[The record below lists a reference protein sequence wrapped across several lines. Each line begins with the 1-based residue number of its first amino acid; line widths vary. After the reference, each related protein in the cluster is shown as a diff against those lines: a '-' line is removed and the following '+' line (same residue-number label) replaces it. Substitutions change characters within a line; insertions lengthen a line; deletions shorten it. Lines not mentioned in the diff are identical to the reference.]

1 MTEEALKGKRLLV
14 VDDEPDVL
22 DIVGELLEMADL
34 HTARNF
40 EEAKS
45 LIEKESFDLVILD
58 IMGVDGFGLLNIC
71 RSKNIPATMLTAHSM
86 SRDSLNKARDCGAVS
101 FLPKTELSRL
111 PELVAEILDNLGKRQ
126 THWKNLFKHLGP
138 FFKEH
143 LGVFWEDEKDKFPK
157 TFY

>member
-22 DIVGELLEMADL
+22 DIVQELLETADL
-34 HTARNF
+34 RTAGNF

-45 LIEKESFDLVILD
+45 LIENESFDLAILD
-58 IMGVDGFGLLNIC
+58 IMGVDGFSLLKTC
-71 RSKNIPATMLTAHSM
+71 RAKNIPATMLTAHSM
-86 SRDSLNKARDCGAVS
+86 SRDSLNKAREYGAVS
-101 FLPKTELSRL
+101 FLPKNELSRL
-111 PELVAEILDNLGKRQ
+111 PELVVEILGSVEKGE
-126 THWKNLFKHLGP
+126 THWIMLFKRLGP

-143 LGVFWEDEKDKFPK
+143 LGLLWEDEKDKFPK